1 MEKIKT
7 EISEILRS
15 ELQKYFGPNAT
26 EALSLSEKEDRSLVT
41 EIDHLVSKIIKEKL
55 LLHPKYSSHA
65 FFSEEDYDTLKFPCV
80 ILDPID
86 GTNEL
91 IKGRPECVVSL
102 AIMNS
107 SEIAGEKNYGW
118 LYNPF
123 TGFSLDSNNVFHSHL
138 NRSSQQTLGLVSRS
152 EWHKGHFHNIKNKNI
167 VAVPRGSIAFKLGLL
182 ASGACDF
189 VISSAP
195 KNIWDIAAGTI
206 LLQRRGISF
215 YCNRELVTHLDQVRY
230 DATLLW
236 CQSSLAPK
244 LFEEFIFEK

>member
-7 EISEILRS
+7 EISEILTS
-15 ELQKYFGPNAT
+15 ELQKYFGPHAT
-26 EALSLSEKEDRSLVT
+26 DSLSLIHKEDRSIVT

-55 LLHPKYSSHA
+55 LGHKKYSGHT
-65 FFSEEDYDTLKFPCV
+65 FFSEEDYDVLQFPSV

-91 IKGRPECVVSL
+91 VKGRPECVVSL
-102 AIMNS
+102 AIMHTNA
-107 SEIAGEKNYGW
+107 IADPQNYGW

-123 TGFSLDSNNVFHSHL
+123 TGFSLDSHNFFHSHL
-138 NRSSQQTLGLVSRS
+138 TRSSQQTLGLVSRS
-152 EWHKGHFHNIKNKNI
+152 EWHKGFFHNIKNKNI
-167 VAVPRGSIAFKLGLL
+167 VVVPRGSIAFKLGIL
-182 ASGACDF
+182 ACGACDF
-189 VISSAP
+189 VVSSAP

-206 LLQRRGISF
+206 LLQQRGISF

-244 LFEEFIFEK
+244 LFEEFNSEK